1 MGVKGACRLLR
12 NLLEALSVG
21 RPREEGSLYA
31 IGAISSVVLTPG
43 EKDLLEAHHLRAIA
57 TLGLGLEGRLR
68 SARDRRQGHGLRVR
82 RPI

>member
-12 NLLEALSVG
+12 NLLETLSVG

-43 EKDLLEAHHLRAIA
+43 EKDLLEAHHLRPVTA
-57 TLGLGLEGRLR
+57 LGLGLE
-68 SARDRRQGHGLRVR
+68 ARFTSSDRRQRHGLRVR

>member
-12 NLLEALSVG
+12 NLLETLSLG

-31 IGAISSVVLTPG
+31 TGAISSVVLTPG

-57 TLGLGLEGRLR
+57 TLGLGLEARLTTTG
-68 SARDRRQGHGLRVR
+68 DRR
-82 RPI
+82 